1 MISEPLGLDPVAYLV
16 HCAAACPYF
25 AEVPAFCWGN
35 VDYGFE
41 TDARTPTDR
50 EWRLGRVCKRRHD
63 LGIIS
68 V

>member
-41 TDARTPTDR
+41 TDARTPTD
-50 EWRLGRVCKRRHD
+50 D
-63 LGIIS
+63 
-68 V
+68 